1 MSRRKQVT
9 RLKEYK
15 SASYKFKCAALA
27 PNTHYVATGDSN
39 EVVNIWSMDDNYP
52 ILVSFSPQSVL
63 SSAT

>member
-15 SASYKFKCAALA
+15 SATYKFKCAALA

-52 ILVSFSPQSVL
+52 ILVSF
-63 SSAT
+63 

>member
-52 ILVSFSPQSVL
+52 ILVSFSL
-63 SSAT
+63 